1 MLLFSGFPFYIPST
15 LFIDTSHVV
24 QPSTLFA
31 IQVLRPQ
38 VISNDTKH
46 NRLCRFV
53 FFLMGRQNAAPKY
66 GKGRPIKHPKGH
78 IWHPIVF
85 MLFSFHH
92 MWHPNIKGIIMKY
105 IINDESI
112 NQSLKKK
119 LTVALRTE
127 GNIWMPST
135 WMGRSFGNS
144 MSDGKIWH
152 PFVRSV
158 FFSFLLGSW
167 AMRTPFWV
175 LKDNTYNNVV
185 DRHSWVVSS

>member
-1 MLLFSGFPFYIPST
+1 MFLFSGFPFYIPST

-119 LTVALRTE
+119 LQWHLGRRGIFGCPQRGWAGPLVTQCPTEKFDTLLYDLFFFLFSWEVGQWERHFGFWRTTLT
-127 GNIWMPST
+127 IMLLTST
-135 WMGRSFGNS
+135 A
-144 MSDGKIWH
+144 
-152 PFVRSV
+152 
-158 FFSFLLGSW
+158 GS
-167 AMRTPFWV
+167 
-175 LKDNTYNNVV
+175 
-185 DRHSWVVSS
+185 